1 MIRKGLFLVC
11 ALLIP
16 ALLLAAKPSKSK
28 GKNKKKAKTEQTD
41 TTSAKKTSDYDK
53 LFKGKKCQTV
63 KGLVTIHKV
72 DGEKLARQGHRQSPR
87 PFGQND
93 VVTLGKAPG
102 AVGKHFGFDRAAVKF
117 GGKVGRALP
126 SAGFRPVVAGAER
139 SGKRIPPSGPYRLR
153 RGNPFRSGARNQ
165 PHFE

>member
-41 TTSAKKTSDYDK
+41 TVSKKKTSDYEK

-72 DGEKLARQGHRQSPR
+72 DGEKLYFERRCRFSAARCCWDR
-87 PFGQND
+87 PF
-93 VVTLGKAPG
+93 
-102 AVGKHFGFDRAAVKF
+102 R
-117 GGKVGRALP
+117 
-126 SAGFRPVVAGAER
+126 RPATTTTA
-139 SGKRIPPSGPYRLR
+139 
-153 RGNPFRSGARNQ
+153 
-165 PHFE
+165 